1 MPRPIGLVSKKA
13 VSSRVS
19 PPRSHSRAS
28 QSHRTSHRRTS
39 SGPVRLRAVPASRLR
54 EAPPRAP
61 TPPVKSCRFGC
72 AVFQKTKKAARDG
85 GVFESAHH
93 GQGELGR
100 GGWAVQVRHYGDAGV
115 AHEYGGTRARRYRSP
130 AVSIA
135 SRVAPPPARRERRN
149 FGHFPRRHPSG
160 AGKVS
165 RGRRKISRP
174 LPLSPALTEPIP
186 GLRPQDAHATVLG
199 LDEDTAFFGV
209 YDGHGGK
216 EVRPPPAPGS
226 IASDVAERRSFFPR
240 AKCFFLVALA
250 RPVARANRLIA
261 NRVADRSLLSR
272 TRSTALAAADDDDD
286 VSVTLVTPRSDRN
299 KQ

>member
-13 VSSRVS
+13 VSLHTRITSRVS

-100 GGWAVQVRHYGDAGV
+100 GGWTVQVRHYGDAGV

-149 FGHFPRRHPSG
+149 FGNFPRRHPSG

-216 EVRPPPAPGS
+216 EVRANPAP
-226 IASDVAERRSFFPR
+226 VAPKAESNLTTFRVFD
-240 AKCFFLVALA
+240 
-250 RPVARANRLIA
+250 NR
-261 NRVADRSLLSR
+261 
-272 TRSTALAAADDDDD
+272 
-286 VSVTLVTPRSDRN
+286 LVTPSDLPPKTRSRWPCTYPGIFTRCSRSASRTSAATSP
-299 KQ
+299 KV

>member
-13 VSSRVS
+13 VSHHTRITSRVS

-39 SGPVRLRAVPASRLR
+39 SGPVRPRAVPASRLR

-149 FGHFPRRHPSG
+149 FAVTFPSG
-160 AGKVS
+160 AGKVCAAAARSPDPSLS
-165 RGRRKISRP
+165 RRRSP
-174 LPLSPALTEPIP
+174 NPSPAFDRRTRTPRFSAWTKIP
-186 GLRPQDAHATVLG
+186 PSSACTTATAARRCVRRPRLVRSHPTWPKGALFFRARN
-199 LDEDTAFFGV
+199 AFF
-209 YDGHGGK
+209 
-216 EVRPPPAPGS
+216 S
-226 IASDVAERRSFFPR
+226 S
-240 AKCFFLVALA
+240 
-250 RPVARANRLIA
+250 
-261 NRVADRSLLSR
+261 LSR
-272 TRSTALAAADDDDD
+272 VPSRARIA
-286 VSVTLVTPRSDRN
+286 
-299 KQ
+299 

>member
-1 MPRPIGLVSKKA
+1 MA
-13 VSSRVS
+13 SSAIKRFRITRKRVS

-39 SGPVRLRAVPASRLR
+39 SGPVRPRAVPASRLR

-100 GGWAVQVRHYGDAGV
+100 GGWTVQVRHYGDAGV

-149 FGHFPRRHPSG
+149 FGNFPRRHPSG

-174 LPLSPALTEPIP
+174 LPLSPALTEPTT

-240 AKCFFLVALA
+240 AKCFFSSRGSRASRRA
-250 RPVARANRLIA
+250 RESQIASLTEASFPARARRLSPLPTTTTTS
-261 NRVADRSLLSR
+261 RSRWSR
-272 TRSTALAAADDDDD
+272 
-286 VSVTLVTPRSDRN
+286 PRSDRN